1 VAREA
6 GSIAL
11 YGCCMAARE
20 DQVTVTLDA
29 ELVERAR
36 GELGLVGESD
46 RAVVERVL
54 NAYLMGRQLHTTQG
68 RAGLSEQEAETLA
81 HDEFDAARHERGL
94 P

>member
-1 VAREA
+1 MEARP
-6 GSIAL
+6 IAL
-11 YGCCMAARE
+11 YRCCMAARE

-29 ELVERAR
+29 ELIERAR
-36 GELGLVGESD
+36 GELGLVSASD
-46 RAVVERVL
+46 RTVVERVL

-81 HDEFDAARHERGL
+81 YDELHAARRERGL